1 MHGLLQER
9 QCEKDII
16 QSFNCSLHSCAVVI
30 MASPRLSRPLM
41 RTLRAGQTG
50 LVSTAPRS
58 QAQLLRAAAPTT
70 QTRHASSKHPK
81 GFEPPSQSDLAE
93 LRERVQEFTRR
104 ELTEEVAAA
113 TDKSNSF
120 PNDMWAK
127 LGEAGFLGIT
137 ADEDVGGLAMGY
149 QAHCVVMEELSR
161 ASGSV
166 ALSYAAHSQL
176 CVNQLQLN
184 GSAEQKAKYLPGLIA
199 GEKVG
204 ALAMSESG
212 SGSDVVSMRTRATA
226 VDGGYVLNG
235 SKMWITNGPDADVI
249 VVYAKT
255 VPDGGSKGITAFIV
269 EKGFKGFACTRKLD
283 KMGMRGSN
291 TGELSFEDVFVP
303 EENVLGKVN
312 GGVRVLME
320 GLDLERLVLSAGPL
334 GLMQAAMDVALPYA
348 HTRKQFNTPIAQFQ
362 FVQGKLA
369 DMYTKLQ
376 ASRAYT
382 YATAKAVDEQ
392 ELIRT
397 QDCAGAILYA
407 AERATECALDA
418 IQILG
423 GMGYVEEMPASR
435 IMRDAKLYEIGA
447 GTSEVRRMV
456 IGRAFNKEYA
466 HMS

>member
-1 MHGLLQER
+1 MATSVRTFRSLARPVVARRFRPAVTLPALQSR
-9 QCEKDII
+9 
-16 QSFNCSLHSCAVVI
+16 LH
-30 MASPRLSRPLM
+30 
-41 RTLRAGQTG
+41 
-50 LVSTAPRS
+50 
-58 QAQLLRAAAPTT
+58 
-70 QTRHASSKHPK
+70 SSKHPK
-81 GFEPPSQSDLAE
+81 GFEAPSNEELDE

-104 ELTEEVAAA
+104 EITEEVAAK
-113 TDKSNSF
+113 TDKTNAF
-120 PNDMWAK
+120 PSEMWQK

-149 QAHCVVMEELSR
+149 QAHIIVMEELSR
-161 ASGSV
+161 ASGSIG
-166 ALSYAAHSQL
+166 LSYAAHSQL

-184 GSAEQKAKYLPGLIA
+184 GSPEQKQKYLPGLIA
-199 GEKVG
+199 GTSVG

-212 SGSDVVSMRTRATA
+212 AGSDVVSMRTTAKA

-255 VPDGGSKGITAFIV
+255 EPEKASKGITAFIV
-269 EKGFKGFACTRKLD
+269 DTKSEGFSCARKLD

-291 TGELSFEDVFVP
+291 TGELMFDGVFVP
-303 EENVLGKVN
+303 TENILGKVN

-334 GLMQAAMDVALPYA
+334 GIMQASLDVALPFT
-348 HTRKQFNTPIAQFQ
+348 HQRKQFGQPIAHNQLL
-362 FVQGKLA
+362 QGKLA

-382 YATAKAVDEQ
+382 YTTAKAVDENG
-392 ELIRT
+392 LIRT

-407 AERATECALDA
+407 AERATECTLDC
-418 IQILG
+418 IQLLG
-423 GMGYVEEMPASR
+423 GMGYVEAMPASR
-435 IMRDAKLYEIGA
+435 LLRDAKLYEIGA
-447 GTSEVRRMV
+447 GTSEIRRMV

-466 HMS
+466 QA